1 MHGRFLDQVA
11 VALAVARGPVGAVQ
25 PVVDA
30 VAQAVARMLRVA
42 GDAHPADLCPA
53 VGFQVAVAVLA
64 EPQPGRFEHE
74 HAAFH
79 ERERAR
85 HREPVEEHR
94 AAVGAPVGVG
104 VLEHDDAAHGVAFAA
119 ALDVAHVSL
128 VLDHPE
134 AAVGIEFEED
144 RVLHQRLGGEKL
156 EAVAGCDAEGL
167 QGVGGRQRRRRL
179 FSQKTLGGKDY
190 SVAFATNKY
199 GFRDFGTPNAPIKI
213 LVLGDSFTADPNA
226 SNDRMWYVAMTK
238 RLAQRL
244 RRPASDFY
252 VVAGGAG
259 GWGTYQ
265 NLLLAEKT
273 ADQFKPDLFVLQF
286 CGNDFQN
293 NSYEWERNSIV
304 RGQFMRRPFA
314 SLDLDKPRYATGVA
328 GTIYRSLVGE
338 SRLFNRFDGMI
349 ADMQFKHY
357 GGYTRPLPPQ
367 ITARYERDSAILT
380 KKLLAELRDV
390 YRHIPAV
397 MLNCSSKLVGP
408 NRYWEALGRSAG
420 FVTLG
425 RPSAF
430 LNSLKSSERDAI
442 FITDG
447 SHLSEEGN
455 QRYGEVAGD
464 EISSLGLKLQH
475 QQ

>member
-1 MHGRFLDQVA
+1 MVSGCCMRWVMNWTRKEFGIICGVSFIL
-11 VALAVARGPVGAVQ
+11 
-25 PVVDA
+25 
-30 VAQAVARMLRVA
+30 
-42 GDAHPADLCPA
+42 
-53 VGFQVAVAVLA
+53 FFAVLVV
-64 EPQPGRFEHE
+64 
-74 HAAFH
+74 
-79 ERERAR
+79 
-85 HREPVEEHR
+85 VE
-94 AAVGAPVGVG
+94 
-104 VLEHDDAAHGVAFAA
+104 
-119 ALDVAHVSL
+119 VSL
-128 VLDHPE
+128 ALLRPSPV
-134 AAVGIEFEED
+134 
-144 RVLHQRLGGEKL
+144 QRDELLGWKMKESY
-156 EAVAGCDAEGL
+156 
-167 QGVGGRQRRRRL
+167 QRL